1 VEFEFFFTRK
11 VILRKNSVAYVLMPG
26 GFGTMDEIFEVLTLI
41 QTGKIPARPVVCM
54 GSDYWKHLGTF
65 LRETML
71 EVGTISPKDLE
82 LAFVTDDLQEA
93 IDHIKMNISN
103 PIPMAAESPNVH

>member
-1 VEFEFFFTRK
+1 MEAANRGQKKAAVHCPLYYRLPFEQKLNPYVDMKVEFEFFFTRK

-41 QTGKIPARPVVCM
+41 QTGKLPPRPVVCM
-54 GSDYWKHLGTF
+54 GTDYWKHLGKF

-71 EVGTISPKDLE
+71 NAGTISGRY
-82 LAFVTDDLQEA
+82 
-93 IDHIKMNISN
+93 
-103 PIPMAAESPNVH
+103 